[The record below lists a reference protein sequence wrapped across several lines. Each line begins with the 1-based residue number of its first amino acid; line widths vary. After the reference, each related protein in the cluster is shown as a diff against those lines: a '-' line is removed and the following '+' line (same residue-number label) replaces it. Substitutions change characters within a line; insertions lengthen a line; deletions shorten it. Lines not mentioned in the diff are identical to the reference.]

1 MVSMARTDRA
11 SGARARTT
19 SLAKAAAKDEAKSA
33 APEAPAKG
41 KGGKAAKVARQ
52 RSEIDDVIT
61 LVVCVACTIWA
72 FKIIVDLGAL
82 SF

>member
-1 MVSMARTDRA
+1 MTGV
-11 SGARARTT
+11 
-19 SLAKAAAKDEAKSA
+19 AKAAAKGEAKAA
-33 APEAPAKG
+33 APQKG
-41 KGGKAAKVARQ
+41 KAGKAARP

-72 FKIIVDLGAL
+72 CKAIIGLGVL

>member
-1 MVSMARTDRA
+1 V
-11 SGARARTT
+11 
-19 SLAKAAAKDEAKSA
+19 AKAAAKNDAK
-33 APEAPAKG
+33 APAKG
-41 KGGKAAKVARQ
+41 KAGKAGKVARQ

-61 LVVCVACTIWA
+61 LVVCVACTVWA

>member
-1 MVSMARTDRA
+1 V
-11 SGARARTT
+11 
-19 SLAKAAAKDEAKSA
+19 AKAAAKETAKAVASD
-33 APEAPAKG
+33 APAKG

-61 LVVCVACTIWA
+61 LVVCVACAIWA
-72 FKIIVDLGAL
+72 FKVIVDLGAL

>member
-1 MVSMARTDRA
+1 V
-11 SGARARTT
+11 
-19 SLAKAAAKDEAKSA
+19 AKAAAKNNAK
-33 APEAPAKG
+33 APAKG
-41 KGGKAAKVARQ
+41 KAGKAGKAARQ

-72 FKIIVDLGAL
+72 FKIIVDLGVL

>member
-1 MVSMARTDRA
+1 MARQVA
-11 SGARARTT
+11 HRARRKGTT
-19 SLAKAAAKDEAKSA
+19 SVAKAAAKVDAKPA

-41 KGGKAAKVARQ
+41 KGGKSAKVARQ
-52 RSEIDDVIT
+52 RTEIDDIIT
-61 LVVCVACTIWA
+61 LVVCIACTIWA

>member
-1 MVSMARTDRA
+1 V
-11 SGARARTT
+11 
-19 SLAKAAAKDEAKSA
+19 AKAAAKNDAK
-33 APEAPAKG
+33 APAKG
-41 KGGKAAKVARQ
+41 KAGKAGKAARQ

-72 FKIIVDLGAL
+72 FKVIVDLGVL

>member
-1 MVSMARTDRA
+1 V
-11 SGARARTT
+11 
-19 SLAKAAAKDEAKSA
+19 AKAAAKNDAK
-33 APEAPAKG
+33 APAKG
-41 KGGKAAKVARQ
+41 RAGKAGKAARQ

-72 FKIIVDLGAL
+72 FKVIVDLGVL